1 MKRMSFCGMTFLTTD
16 AVADAVL
23 ELTALLT
30 YGHNSELLV
39 VPSFT
44 LDGSERIVNLLVGPG
59 SELISIPE
67 DDFGAERD
75 TSRAVAV
82 LRDQIDVLTSERD
95 TGITTTRAVA
105 SSSADW
111 ASEDHWDDVY

>member
-16 AVADAVL
+16 AVADTVM
-23 ELTALLT
+23 ELTALLPD
-30 YGHNSELLV
+30 GHNSELLV

-44 LDGSERIVNLLVGPG
+44 QDGSERLVNLLVAPG

-67 DDFGAERD
+67 DDLGAERD

-82 LRDQIDVLTSERD
+82 LREQIDVLASERD

-111 ASEDHWDDVY
+111 AFEDHWDDVY

>member
-30 YGHNSELLV
+30 DGHKSELLV

-44 LDGSERIVNLLVGPG
+44 HDGSEILVNLLVAPG
-59 SELISIPE
+59 SELISVPE
-67 DDFGAERD
+67 DGVGAERD
-75 TSRAVAV
+75 TLRAVAV
-82 LRDQIDVLTSERD
+82 LRDQIDVLVSERD
-95 TGITTTRAVA
+95 NGIATTRAVA

-111 ASEDHWDDVY
+111 AFEDHWDDVY

>member
-1 MKRMSFCGMTFLTTD
+1 MTFLTTD

-44 LDGSERIVNLLVGPG
+44 QDGSEILVNLLVAPG

-67 DDFGAERD
+67 DGLGAERD
-75 TSRAVAV
+75 TRSAVAV
-82 LRDQIDVLTSERD
+82 LRDRIDVLASELD
-95 TGITTTRAVA
+95 TAITTTRAVA
-105 SSSADW
+105 STSADW
-111 ASEDHWDDVY
+111 AFEDHWDDVY